1 MSDLDKK
8 LVILVKTEEELR
20 HQVETLNAHFTKV
33 EAALAEF
40 SCATAQVLMPET
52 TEDLQAAYGEADAP
66 EQLQAAK
73 VFLAYCKD
81 GKAYRL
87 QMVTQLDD
95 DENTE
100 SISIT
105 SATLRQRIEAAK
117 LLPQLV
123 EQLTLRTSNIINQI
137 KEAVAQAI

>member
-1 MSDLDKK
+1 MTNLDRK
-8 LVILVKTEEELR
+8 LDTLIKTEAQLR
-20 HQVETLNAHFTKV
+20 DQVETLNAHFTKT

-40 SCATAQVLMPET
+40 SCATARVLMPET
-52 TEDLQAAYGEADAP
+52 TDDLQSAYGEADAP
-66 EQLQAAK
+66 EHLQLAK

-81 GKAYRL
+81 GKEYRL

-123 EQLTLRTSNIINQI
+123 ELLTLRTSGIVNQI
-137 KEAVAQAI
+137 NEALAI